1 MKPTAYILVGVPASG
16 KTTWIENQIWA
27 KDCVVTST
35 DKYVDKYAM
44 SKNKTYSEVFN
55 GYMPIAI
62 DFMLEDVCRA
72 REDKKDLI
80 WDQTSTTVAS
90 RAKKFKMLKPD
101 YRMIA
106 VVFQTPSRIEL
117 KRRLNNRPGKEI
129 PEIVVEAMLASFEMP
144 TLEEGFDEIWNN

>member
-1 MKPTAYILVGVPASG
+1 MPTAYILVGVPASG
-16 KTTWIENQIWA
+16 KTTWIENQTWT
-27 KDCVVTST
+27 KDCIITST

-55 GYMPIAI
+55 AYMPIAI
-62 DFMLEDVCRA
+62 DFMLEDVRRA
-72 REDKKDLI
+72 CEDKKDLI